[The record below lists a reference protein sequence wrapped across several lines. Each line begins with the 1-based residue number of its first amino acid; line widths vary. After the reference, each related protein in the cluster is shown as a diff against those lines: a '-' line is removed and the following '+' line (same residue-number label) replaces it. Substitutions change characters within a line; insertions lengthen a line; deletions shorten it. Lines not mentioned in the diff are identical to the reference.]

1 MSFGRRRV
9 SKKSGGHD
17 GYDFDD
23 DAGTLTRLR
32 IESHSAHPVS
42 TREVT
47 RPGRDPF
54 GRTPTAEYPE
64 GLLERLRIRVALSR

>member
-9 SKKSGGHD
+9 RKNCGGDD
-17 GYDFDD
+17 GYDFGD

-64 GLLERLRIRVALSR
+64 GLLERLRIRVALAR

>member
-1 MSFGRRRV
+1 MSFGRGRV
-9 SKKSGGHD
+9 SKKCGGDD

-32 IESHSAHPVS
+32 IESHKDHPVS

-47 RPGRDPF
+47 RPSRDPF
-54 GRTPTAEYPE
+54 GRTRTAEYPE
-64 GLLERLRIRVALSR
+64 GLLERLRIRVALAR

>member
-9 SKKSGGHD
+9 GKNCGGHD
-17 GYDFDD
+17 VHDFDEE
-23 DAGTLTRLR
+23 AGTLTRLR
-32 IESHSAHPVS
+32 IETHAAHPVS

-47 RPGRDPF
+47 RPARDPF

-64 GLLERLRIRVALSR
+64 GLLDRLRIRVALAR